1 MADPLTPV
9 HFKEGLFLR
18 PHHLQEQGAHL
29 ERLLSFHLGVHSPYL
44 YGVKSIEVDEG
55 RLEEHEASAAEDP
68 GARTGPGVAAQDL
81 PRCPAVPGAG
91 AQRLHER
98 P

>member
-1 MADPLTPV
+1 MSEPLTPV

-44 YGVKSIEVDEG
+44 YGVKEIEVAELCTAEHNEDWFSHRAEG
-55 RLEEHEASAAEDP
+55 GRTGRFGVLLALEE
-68 GARTGPGVAAQDL
+68 
-81 PRCPAVPGAG
+81 
-91 AQRLHER
+91 
-98 P
+98 